1 MHLTRARVGT
11 ALRKGTVLG
20 WVVLPLLCSA
30 PALAQGQDQ
39 RLIEAVKA
47 ADVNAVRALLDQRA
61 DATVTEAD
69 GSSALHW
76 AVQNDDV
83 ETAELL
89 IRAGTYVNA
98 TNRYGVGPLQAA
110 CTNGSPRMVGVLV
123 NAGANVNAALPA
135 GETVLMTCARTGNVA
150 VLKILIERGAD
161 VNAEESWRG
170 QTALMWAAA
179 GNRAEAVALLLEHG
193 ADLHARSKQVHTA
206 GYLPPGERTVPTRV
220 IGGFTPFL
228 FAVREGAST
237 TAKILLDAGASL
249 TETGPDG
256 TSPLVIAI
264 LNGHFELAAFLLD
277 QGADPNVEDV
287 RHGSAL
293 HALEWVRRPGH
304 GIGMGSSSMYPR
316 LPTGRIDSLTL
327 GKMLLDKGADPNVRI
342 NIEDPKYTRGTAALS
357 GTFYYVVNPP
367 DVAVAVSTLNWDGA
381 TPFWVAAKNA
391 DAPFMRLLAAHGAD
405 PLLPNRVGITPLMA
419 AAGSGFMQG
428 EHPGTELE
436 ALEAA
441 RLAIELGNDVH
452 AIADFGEEEE
462 RADLRF
468 SGVTALH
475 SAAQR
480 GANSIVQLLVD
491 HGVRLDLKT
500 REGWTAFNIA
510 DGIQIGGTFKNT
522 PATAA
527 LLRELMAERGIEV
540 ELYRYEATFE
550 DNFVTTGGALEPQ

>member
-1 MHLTRARVGT
+1 MHLTRARVRT

-47 ADVNAVRALLDQRA
+47 ADVNAVRALLEQRA
-61 DATVTEAD
+61 DASVTEAD

-150 VLKILIERGAD
+150 ALKILIERGAN
-161 VNAEESWRG
+161 VNATESWRG

-179 GNRAEAVALLLEHG
+179 GEHSEAVKLLLEHG
-193 ADLHARSKQVHTA
+193 ADLHARSKEIGKSEAITA
-206 GYLPPGERTVPTRV
+206 GTRTTPTNV

-228 FAVREGAST
+228 FAVREGASAA
-237 TAKILLDAGASL
+237 AKVLLDAGASL
-249 TETGPDG
+249 TETAPEG

-264 LNGHFELAAFLLD
+264 LNGHYELAAFLLD

-293 HALEWVRRPGH
+293 HALEWARRPVFRSV
-304 GIGMGSSSMYPR
+304 GMGSSAIYPR
-316 LPTGRIDSLTL
+316 IPTGRIDSLTL
-327 GKMLLDKGADPNVRI
+327 AKRLLDEGADPNVRI
-342 NIEDPKYTRGTAALS
+342 NIEDPKYTRGTAAFS

-367 DVAVAVSTLNWDGA
+367 DVALAVSTLNWDGA

-391 DAPFMRLLAAHGAD
+391 DVPFMRLLAAHGAD
-405 PLLPNRVGITPLMA
+405 PLLPNRVNVTPLMA
-419 AAGSGFMQG
+419 AAGAGFMQG

-436 ALEAA
+436 ALEAV
-441 RLAIELGNDVH
+441 RLAIDLGNDVN
-452 AIADFGEEEE
+452 AIADFGAWE

-468 SGVTALH
+468 SGLTALH
-475 SAAQR
+475 GAAQR

-500 REGWTAFNIA
+500 REGWTAFNVA
-510 DGIQIGGTFKNT
+510 DGIQIGGTLKNS

-527 LLRELMAERGIEV
+527 LLRQLMDERGIEV
-540 ELYRYEATFE
+540 ELYRYE
-550 DNFVTTGGALEPQ
+550 DNFVTTGTAEPQ